1 MCIICIDL
9 VRNNISS
16 MRALKN
22 YSENIQEYDDKHSR
36 RLLELVSMR
45 KAAEDEEKNNEK
57 IFKEKGQSD
66 GN

>member
-1 MCIICIDL
+1 
-9 VRNNISS
+9 

-45 KAAEDEEKNNEK
+45 KAVEDEEENNKK

-66 GN
+66 DN

>member
-22 YSENIQEYDDKHSR
+22 YSENIEEYDDKHSR

-45 KAAEDEEKNNEK
+45 KAVEDEEEKNKE
-57 IFKEKGQSD
+57 IFEEEGKSND
-66 GN
+66 D

>member
-45 KAAEDEEKNNEK
+45 KAVEDEEENNEK